1 MISILLT
8 ALTENFQQPLM
19 APAINSSVITKLSM
33 SLRLITTLTTQLL
46 TVYDSI
52 NGVNDVQRRKKN
64 FINGLLNL

>member
-46 TVYDSI
+46 TVYYSI
-52 NGVNDVQRRKKN
+52 NDVFLVDPNRLRN
-64 FINGLLNL
+64 SPGGS